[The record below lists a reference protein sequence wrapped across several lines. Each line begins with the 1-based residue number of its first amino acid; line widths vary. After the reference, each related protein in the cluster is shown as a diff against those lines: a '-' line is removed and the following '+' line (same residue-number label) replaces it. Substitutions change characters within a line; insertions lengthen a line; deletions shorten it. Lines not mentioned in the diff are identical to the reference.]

1 MILVQT
7 KRAAG
12 EQKVAVNYRGQINVQ
27 QATQLPEFLNAYEYA
42 LLYNRAV
49 ENSGTGT
56 AYTPEQLDMI
66 RNHSNPNVY
75 GDSDLMDYLDNVGYT
90 TTHSVSV
97 NGGNNFVKYYI
108 SGGYTHSKGLY
119 SGVGR
124 DRFNYS
130 AKLDATLVKGL
141 VLSLD
146 LIGSRSNNKNTSYT
160 SIDAAYSFSPLQVLA
175 FDNGQLA
182 SIDGSNPLVNIYG
195 RPGGAE
201 RLSPSLRRNTKA
213 KDCTPKVQNPWQQK
227 IVLSLKVETSN
238 LRGEAHCRV
247 FCL

>member
-1 MILVQT
+1 MLRLLPYTVPCRQWRDSGAD

-97 NGGNNFVKYYI
+97 NGGNQLREILHHRWIHPFQ
-108 SGGYTHSKGLY
+108 
-119 SGVGR
+119 R
-124 DRFNYS
+124 
-130 AKLDATLVKGL
+130 LV
-141 VLSLD
+141 
-146 LIGSRSNNKNTSYT
+146 
-160 SIDAAYSFSPLQVLA
+160 
-175 FDNGQLA
+175 
-182 SIDGSNPLVNIYG
+182 
-195 RPGGAE
+195 
-201 RLSPSLRRNTKA
+201 
-213 KDCTPKVQNPWQQK
+213 
-227 IVLSLKVETSN
+227 
-238 LRGEAHCRV
+238 
-247 FCL
+247 